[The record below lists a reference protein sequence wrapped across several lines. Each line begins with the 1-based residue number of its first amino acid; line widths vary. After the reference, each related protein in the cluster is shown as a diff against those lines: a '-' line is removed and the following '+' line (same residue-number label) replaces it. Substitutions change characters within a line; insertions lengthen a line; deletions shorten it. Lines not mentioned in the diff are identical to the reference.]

1 MKQVQIFKVL
11 TYLLIPIALLFGFM
25 ALLVLPTALANPAL
39 LLVVFIFSCVA
50 IYTFSSLH
58 FVRTAINK
66 AKSCN
71 PSLKDW
77 IKINGYISVGTA
89 FMFLLN
95 SIGILMLRPIEF
107 NDFVTKAMETQGSLP
122 PSITPG
128 FIGKMLKYTAV
139 FMLITSILILIQTRI
154 QFVLLKAYSYVFE
167 SD

>member
-39 LLVVFIFSCVA
+39 LLVVFIFSCIT
-50 IYTFSSLH
+50 IYTFSSLR
-58 FVRTAINK
+58 FVTTAINK
-66 AKSCN
+66 AKNCN

-95 SIGILMLRPIEF
+95 SIAILMLRPIEF
-107 NDFVTKAMETQGSLP
+107 NDFVSKAMETQSSLP
-122 PSITPG
+122 PSITPALVG
-128 FIGKMLKYTAV
+128 QMLKYTAI
-139 FMLITSILILIQTRI
+139 FMLITSTIILIHARM
-154 QFVLLKAYSYVFE
+154 QFVFLKAYSYVFE
-167 SD
+167 TD

>member
-25 ALLVLPTALANPAL
+25 SLLVLPTALVNPAL
-39 LLVVFIFSCVA
+39 LLVVFIFSCIT
-50 IYTFSSLH
+50 IYTFSSLR
-58 FVRTAINK
+58 FVTTAINK
-66 AKSCN
+66 AKNCN

-107 NDFVTKAMETQGSLP
+107 NDFVTKAMETQASLP
-122 PSITPG
+122 PSITPAFVG
-128 FIGKMLKYTAV
+128 QMLKYTAI
-139 FMLITSILILIQTRI
+139 FMLITSTIILVHTRI
-154 QFVLLKAYSYVFE
+154 QFAFLKAYSYVFE
-167 SD
+167 SE

>member
-39 LLVVFIFSCVA
+39 LLVVFIFSCIA

-66 AKSCN
+66 AKNCN

-107 NDFVTKAMETQGSLP
+107 NDFVTKAMETQASLP
-122 PSITPG
+122 KSITPG
-128 FIGKMLKYTAV
+128 FIGQMLKYTAV
-139 FMLITSILILIQTRI
+139 FMLITSTLILIQTRI

-167 SD
+167 TD